1 MPRLLLAAVLMLA
14 AGCGSDEPAT
24 FDALNDAAIRVVDY
38 PALKALVAQQKGRRV
53 VLGGWTM
60 GRGGEAFYRGLA
72 SLAAGDKAPA
82 VIALSFDGP
91 AAVQKTVLPLI
102 REHGQALINA
112 AFHDDQMMLLGL
124 VDPDWTGQLPALWL
138 FDAEGK
144 RTASFYGDEALA
156 KAKAP

>member
-1 MPRLLLAAVLMLA
+1 MPRLLLAAVLMFA
-14 AGCGSDEPAT
+14 TGCGSDEPVT

-38 PALKALVAQQKGRRV
+38 AALKALVAQQKGRRV

-60 GRGGEAFYRGLA
+60 GRGGEEFYRGLA

-91 AAVQKTVLPLI
+91 AAVRRKVLPMI
-102 REHGQALINA
+102 REHGQGLTNA

-124 VDPDWTGQLPALWL
+124 VGRDWTGQLPALWL
-138 FDAEGK
+138 FDAGGK
-144 RTASFYGDEALA
+144 LAASFYGAEALA